1 MMAVGF
7 KIGKNSFLVDWDD
20 VLNLSKITSLSIY
33 FSFKKFYILFEITLG
48 KI

>member
-7 KIGKNSFLVDWDD
+7 KIGNSSLLDYWFD
-20 VLNLSKITSLSIY
+20 VLNLSKITLSSIY
-33 FSFKKFYILFEITLG
+33 FSFKKFCILFEITLG